1 MIKQLFKPFAFI
13 LFSMALF
20 AGNVSV
26 AQAEPFDNN
35 VKDCLES
42 PKKCGQETGKTK
54 EEKQGS
60 QTQQL
65 EAEKTVG
72 VTIWDFLKMIGA
84 LIFVLALIYFLLRF
98 INQKSR
104 SYQQTK
110 LIHHLGGTPLGG
122 NRSVQMVKVG
132 DRILILGVGENIEL
146 LKEIDDEEEL
156 ARFIDHYDNQMDQ
169 LLQPQDIMTKMIGK
183 WKGKEPSKSE
193 KQDPFKQMFE
203 SKLSEMKQS
212 RKQVISKMNNREKS
226 QDE

>member
-35 VKDCLES
+35 VKDCLKS
-42 PKKCGQETGKTK
+42 PEKCGQETGQSKG
-54 EEKQGS
+54 EKQGS
-60 QTQQL
+60 QTQQS
-65 EAEKTVG
+65 EVGKTVG

-84 LIFVLALIYFLLRF
+84 LVFVLALIYFLLRF
-98 INQKSR
+98 VNQKSR

-132 DRILILGVGENIEL
+132 DRVLILGVGENIQL
-146 LKEIDDEEEL
+146 LKEIDNDEEL
-156 ARFIDHYDNQMDQ
+156 ARFVDHYDQQMEQ
-169 LLQPQDIMTKMIGK
+169 MLQPQDVITKIMGK
-183 WKGKEPSKSE
+183 WKKKEAQRSGE
-193 KQDPFKQMFE
+193 QDPFKQVFE

-212 RKQVISKMNNREKS
+212 RKQAISKMNNREKN